1 MSDEAATH
9 APSADH
15 PGRPREEVHALPS
28 YRPGR
33 DAAQAERDHGITGAV
48 KLASNEM
55 PEPPISAVVAAVTE
69 AASGVNRYADHRAGA
84 VRAALAERLGVTSES
99 VTVGNGSSG
108 VLQQIFQTYVARGDR
123 VLYPWRSFEV
133 YPIYTRLA
141 GGEAAKVPLDARL
154 SVDVDGLIA
163 ALTPETRLVV
173 VATPNNPTGTAT
185 STADLARLATAAGL
199 GTIIVVDEAY
209 REFDADGDDAIDD
222 LLPDHPNVVVTRTLS
237 KAQGLAGLRI
247 GYGVGHPAVI
257 ADIDKVA
264 LPFAVNALAQA
275 AALAALQHPEEIAER
290 VGRVV
295 AERIRVESTLRA
307 AGWDLPD
314 HRGNFVWLST
324 GARTASI
331 AVDLER
337 AGVVVR
343 PFADEG
349 IRVTIGS
356 VTENDRFLAALNGV
370 SPGG

>member
-1 MSDEAATH
+1 MSLEVEH
-9 APSADH
+9 VPSADH

-55 PEPPISAVVAAVTE
+55 PEPPIPAVLAAVTE

-84 VRAALAERLGVTSES
+84 VRAALAERLGVSPEQ

-123 VLYPWRSFEV
+123 VLFPWRSFEV

-141 GGEAAKVPLDARL
+141 GGVAETVALDARHR
-154 SVDVDGLIA
+154 VDVDGLIA

-173 VATPNNPTGTAT
+173 VATPNNPTGTST
-185 STADLARLATAAGL
+185 STTDLARLATAAGL
-199 GTIIVVDEAY
+199 GTILVVDEAY
-209 REFDADGDDAIDD
+209 REFDADGDDAIDE
-222 LLPDHPNVVVTRTLS
+222 LLEDHPNVVVTRTLS

-264 LPFAVNALAQA
+264 LPFAVNGLAQA
-275 AALAALQHPEEIAER
+275 AALAALEYPHEIAER
-290 VGRVV
+290 VARVV
-295 AERIRVESTLRA
+295 SERHRVEAALRA

-324 GARTASI
+324 GGRTAEI
-331 AVDLER
+331 ALELER
-337 AGVVVR
+337 SGVVVR

-356 VTENDRFLAALNGV
+356 AEENDRFLSALAGAW
-370 SPGG
+370 SAG

>member
-1 MSDEAATH
+1 MSADSTAH
-9 APSADH
+9 VPSNDH

-55 PEPPISAVVAAVTE
+55 PEPPIPAVVAAVTA

-84 VRAALAERLGVTSES
+84 VRAALADRLGVTADR

-133 YPIYTRLA
+133 YPIYTRLS
-141 GGEAAKVPLDARL
+141 GGESVTVPLDDRL
-154 SVDVDGLIA
+154 RVDVDGLIE

-199 GTIIVVDEAY
+199 GTILVVDEAY

-222 LLPDHPNVVVTRTLS
+222 LLDDHPNVVVTRTLS

-275 AALAALQHPEEIAER
+275 AALAALDHPGEIAER

-295 AERIRVESTLRA
+295 SERLRVESALRDG
-307 AGWDLPD
+307 GWDLPD

-324 GARTASI
+324 GARTAVI
-331 AVDLER
+331 ALDLER

-343 PFADEG
+343 PFAEEG

-356 VTENDRFLAALNGV
+356 VAENDRFLAALADV
-370 SPGG
+370 SPEG